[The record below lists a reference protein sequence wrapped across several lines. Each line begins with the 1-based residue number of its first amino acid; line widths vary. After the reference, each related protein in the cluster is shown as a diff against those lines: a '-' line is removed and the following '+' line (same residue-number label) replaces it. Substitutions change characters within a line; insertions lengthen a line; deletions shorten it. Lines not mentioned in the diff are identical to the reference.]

1 MDATT
6 AVLLSPRTI
15 ERDPDAVALVHD
27 CLRRAD
33 RRMLR
38 NAIVS
43 ISIRRPD
50 LAEHLARVRQPVL
63 IVTGA
68 DHHGFTP
75 EQAREAV
82 GLLARGQLAI
92 LPDTAY
98 LAPLEAP
105 AASADLVLALWAGV
119 EAGVTP

>member
-1 MDATT
+1 
-6 AVLLSPRTI
+6 
-15 ERDPDAVALVHD
+15 
-27 CLRRAD
+27 
-33 RRMLR
+33 MLR

-50 LAEHLARVRQPVL
+50 LSEDLGRIMQPVL

-75 EQAREAV
+75 DQAREAV
-82 GLLARGQLAI
+82 GRLAHGQLAI

-119 EAGVTP
+119 HTGATP

>member
-1 MDATT
+1 
-6 AVLLSPRTI
+6 
-15 ERDPDAVALVHD
+15 
-27 CLRRAD
+27 
-33 RRMLR
+33 MLR

-43 ISIRRPD
+43 ISMRRPD
-50 LAEHLARVRQPVL
+50 LGEQLARVRQPVL

-75 EQAREAV
+75 EQARASV
-82 GLLARGQLAI
+82 RALARGQFAV

-105 AASADLVLALWAGV
+105 AASADLVLGLWAGV
-119 EAGVTP
+119 EAGATP